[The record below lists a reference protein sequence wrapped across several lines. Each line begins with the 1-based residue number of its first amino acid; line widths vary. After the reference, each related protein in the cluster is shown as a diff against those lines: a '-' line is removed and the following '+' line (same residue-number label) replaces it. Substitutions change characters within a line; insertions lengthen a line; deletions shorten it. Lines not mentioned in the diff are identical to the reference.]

1 MEEQRK
7 PQFPPQTQPQ
17 QPGKEY
23 VMCPLPLAINPDYK
37 PSEKLNGKV
46 ALVTGGDSGIGR
58 SVCYHFA
65 LEGATVAFTY
75 VQGIED
81 RDKDDTLKML
91 LKAKSSDAEDPI
103 AIATDVSSE
112 EDCKRVVEQVAS
124 KYGRIDILV
133 NNAGVQHYTNL
144 VEEITEEWLVRLFR
158 TNIFGY
164 FFMTKHSLKHMKEG
178 SSIINTTSV
187 TAYAGSPHQLL
198 DYLSTKGSI
207 VSFTRG
213 LALRLVDKGIRVN
226 GVAPGPI
233 WTPLQ
238 PASLPAYEVEYLGS
252 DVPMGRAGQ
261 PYEMA
266 PSYVFLASNQCS
278 SYMTGQVLHP
288 NGMKAL
294 FSGLYSDGNQ
304 WGTVSAAEQPGKE
317 PVMHPIPQATSPP
330 TSYIGCGATVAFTYV
345 EGVEKKDK
353 DDTLQMLREAKAI
366 DAKDPIA
373 IAADLG
379 FDENC
384 QEGC

>member
-37 PSEKLNGKV
+37 PSEKLNV
-46 ALVTGGDSGIGR
+46 RAL
-58 SVCYHFA
+58 
-65 LEGATVAFTY
+65 L
-75 VQGIED
+75 
-81 RDKDDTLKML
+81 
-91 LKAKSSDAEDPI
+91 
-103 AIATDVSSE
+103 
-112 EDCKRVVEQVAS
+112 
-124 KYGRIDILV
+124 
-133 NNAGVQHYTNL
+133 
-144 VEEITEEWLVRLFR
+144 
-158 TNIFGY
+158 
-164 FFMTKHSLKHMKEG
+164 HSLKHMKEG

-288 NGMKAL
+288 NVGNSFRRRAARQRACDASNPTSHKPSNKLHIKEFVSMQWPRVQSGPRCSLHASMPGERVERLGSEVPMGRAARSLVRLRLLTSSWHVITALPISLARFCILMLLLGGDCQWFISQCMGSLGL
-294 FSGLYSDGNQ
+294 FSCRTRLIAGSLYNCIGRKPT
-304 WGTVSAAEQPGKE
+304 GTWFLHSTSLASYAFLDDKFKQS
-317 PVMHPIPQATSPP
+317 QATRSMRHGINDL
-330 TSYIGCGATVAFTYV
+330 SVKRG
-345 EGVEKKDK
+345 EKN
-353 DDTLQMLREAKAI
+353 KAQI
-366 DAKDPIA
+366 HM
-373 IAADLG
+373 
-379 FDENC
+379 F
-384 QEGC
+384 

>member
-1 MEEQRK
+1 MEAQRK

-23 VMCPLPLAINPDYK
+23 VMCPLPQAINPDYK
-37 PSEKLNGKV
+37 PSAKLNGKV

-91 LKAKSSDAEDPI
+91 LKDKSSDAGDPI

-112 EDCKRVVEQVAS
+112 EDCKKVVDQVAS

-133 NNAGVQHYTNL
+133 NNAGVQQYTNS
-144 VEEITEEWLVRLFR
+144 VEEITEAWLVRLFR

-178 SSIINTTSV
+178 SCIINTTSV
-187 TAYAGSPHQLL
+187 TAYVGSPHQLL

-213 LALRLVDKGIRVN
+213 LALRLVDQGIRVN
-226 GVAPGPI
+226 GVAPGPV

-238 PASLPAYEVEYLGS
+238 PASQPAYEVEYLGS
-252 DVPMGRAGQ
+252 DVPMRRAGQ
-261 PYEMA
+261 PYEIA

-288 NGMKAL
+288 NG
-294 FSGLYSDGNQ
+294 
-304 WGTVSAAEQPGKE
+304 GTIVNG
-317 PVMHPIPQATSPP
+317 
-330 TSYIGCGATVAFTYV
+330 
-345 EGVEKKDK
+345 
-353 DDTLQMLREAKAI
+353 
-366 DAKDPIA
+366 
-373 IAADLG
+373 
-379 FDENC
+379 
-384 QEGC
+384 

>member
-1 MEEQRK
+1 MEAQRK

-23 VMCPLPLAINPDYK
+23 VMCPLPQAINPDYK
-37 PSEKLNGKV
+37 PSEKLN
-46 ALVTGGDSGIGR
+46 
-58 SVCYHFA
+58 
-65 LEGATVAFTY
+65 GATVAFTY

-81 RDKDDTLKML
+81 RDKDETLKML
-91 LKAKSSDAEDPI
+91 LKAKSSDAGDPI

-112 EDCKRVVEQVAS
+112 EDCKKVVDQVAS

-144 VEEITEEWLVRLFR
+144 VEEITEAWLVRLFR

-178 SSIINTTSV
+178 SCIINTASV
-187 TAYAGSPHQLL
+187 TAYIGSPHQLL

-213 LALRLVDKGIRVN
+213 LALRLVDQGIRVN
-226 GVAPGPI
+226 GVAPGPV

-238 PASLPAYEVEYLGS
+238 PASQPAYEVEYLGS
-252 DVPMGRAGQ
+252 DVPMRRAGQ
-261 PYEMA
+261 PYEIA

-288 NGMKAL
+288 NG
-294 FSGLYSDGNQ
+294 
-304 WGTVSAAEQPGKE
+304 GTIVNG
-317 PVMHPIPQATSPP
+317 
-330 TSYIGCGATVAFTYV
+330 
-345 EGVEKKDK
+345 
-353 DDTLQMLREAKAI
+353 
-366 DAKDPIA
+366 
-373 IAADLG
+373 
-379 FDENC
+379 
-384 QEGC
+384 